1 VQLTT
6 APGPVLKPI
15 SPAGRIRALATITAA
30 MAGIFTLDYL
40 TVGAPVQHLYY
51 LPIILAA
58 LLFGVTGGVLSAAIA
73 VMLYHLAKEPWLGG
87 VSYGQLDLIQIIL
100 FFAVG
105 LITAKLADDARKM
118 HRLAMTDDL
127 TGLHNLRSF
136 EAVLATLIESG
147 RRDGSPLSLLVLD
160 VDRLKAM
167 NDAYG
172 HLTGADA
179 VRTVGHILAESVPP
193 DAVAC
198 RYGGDEFVVAL
209 PRCDLYRAEQI
220 GNELCVAVH
229 SAPSVLAG
237 REWPAGSLS
246 ISVGVAAA
254 VLSSSGLNAKNGER
268 LFHAADQ
275 ALYRAKAEGRNRL
288 CSVVVVEP

>member
-1 VQLTT
+1 MD
-6 APGPVLKPI
+6 
-15 SPAGRIRALATITAA
+15 R
-30 MAGIFTLDYL
+30 
-40 TVGAPVQHLYY
+40 
-51 LPIILAA
+51 
-58 LLFGVTGGVLSAAIA
+58 
-73 VMLYHLAKEPWLGG
+73 
-87 VSYGQLDLIQIIL
+87 LDLIQIVL

-105 LITAKLADDARKM
+105 LVTAKLGDDARKM

-136 EAVLATLIESG
+136 EAILAKLIESG
-147 RRDGSPLSLLVLD
+147 RKDGSALSLLVLD

-172 HLTGADA
+172 HPDGADA
-179 VRTVGHILAESVPP
+179 VRTVGHILAGSVPP

-209 PRCDLYRAEQI
+209 PRCDLCRAERI
-220 GNELCVAVH
+220 GSELRVAVH
-229 SAPSVLAG
+229 SSPALLAG

-254 VLSSSGLNAKNGER
+254 VLSLNGGHEKWRTPVPCGRSGPLSRQSG
-268 LFHAADQ
+268 
-275 ALYRAKAEGRNRL
+275 RAEIG
-288 CSVVVVEP
+288 CVPCGG